1 MNRQQLIELIRRKQ
15 SFLCIGLDSD
25 LAKIPHHLL
34 HMDDPLFEF
43 NRQIIDATHDVAI
56 AYKPNLAFYESL
68 GSRGWRSLERTTEYL
83 LKTIRNDIFTIADA
97 KRGDIG
103 NTSGQYAKAFLAEP
117 PDGLG
122 FDAITVAP
130 YMGRDSVIPFLAY
143 RDKWVIL
150 LTLTSNPGADDFET
164 QPMHDSHLL
173 YERVLQVSQQWG
185 DAENMMYVVG
195 ATRPELLGAIRER
208 VPGHFLLVP
217 GVGAQGGN
225 LQQVCRYGITS
236 SCGLIVN
243 SSREVIYASNGVD
256 FAKAARERAL
266 SMQQQMH
273 KELQHVGLVC

>member
-1 MNRQQLIELIRRKQ
+1 MNRQQLTDLIRRKQ

-25 LAKIPHHLL
+25 LAKIPRHLL
-34 HMDDPLFEF
+34 HVDDPLFEF
-43 NRQIIDATHDVAI
+43 NRQIIDATHDLAI

-68 GSRGWRSLERTTEYL
+68 GSRGWRSLERTIEYL
-83 LKTIRNDIFTIADA
+83 KAFGNDLFTIADA

-117 PDGLG
+117 PDGFG
-122 FDAITVAP
+122 FDALTVAP
-130 YMGRDSVIPFLAY
+130 YMGSDSVIPFLAY

-150 LTLTSNPGADDFET
+150 LALTSNPGADDFET
-164 QPMHDSHLL
+164 QPMHDSRLL
-173 YERVLQVSQQWG
+173 YERILQVSQQWG

-195 ATRPELLGAIRER
+195 ATRPELLGAVRKL
-208 VPGHFLLVP
+208 VPDHFLLVP

-225 LQQVCRYGITS
+225 LHEVCRYGITS
-236 SCGLIVN
+236 HCGLIIN
-243 SSREVIYASNGVD
+243 SSREIIYASAEKD

-273 KELQHVGLVC
+273 KELQRVGLV